1 MPAEEDPTDC
11 GSGLGAAREPKM
23 VRAASDAPL
32 EEAKR
37 PRGASSISSSSP
49 STAACNAAGSGRLTV
64 EELHCGADKV
74 GAEVDGGV
82 DESGSGGEEATVAAT
97 AIAAG
102 RGDEEAGLNGGAGTG
117 AVAAG
122 AAGGRPV
129 ASVVDREAG

>member
-1 MPAEEDPTDC
+1 VAEPGRGLLLTPVKGRC
-11 GSGLGAAREPKM
+11 LQKRTRPIAVPVWGPQGSQRWFGRLLTR
-23 VRAASDAPL
+23 RSR
-32 EEAKR
+32 R
-37 PRGASSISSSSP
+37 PRGHE
-49 STAACNAAGSGRLTV
+49 GRLRSRRRH
-64 EELHCGADKV
+64 HCGADKV